1 MLNDFDEINNIL
13 NAMADEGI
21 VEPLAEPCDC
31 ADVHPLDWADSV
43 GLFDE
48 VASLLYPEA

>member
-1 MLNDFDEINNIL
+1 MLHDFDEINDIL
-13 NAMADEGI
+13 NSMADEGI
-21 VEPLAEPCDC
+21 VEHLAEPCDC
-31 ADVHPLDWADSV
+31 EDAHPLDWADAT